1 MKYIFKFMFHRIF
14 FVILAML
21 AQLFV
26 LVSVLMKFYD
36 YFAFFYVGSI
46 ILSIVVIFIILNN
59 KSNPVYKIAWI
70 ILILLFPIFGG
81 IFYIFFGA
89 NKLSKRER
97 LRMKSIEDKTKEAL
111 KPKPLIL
118 EEMKLHNEIA
128 ATQSKYIQDYAY
140 YPPYCNSTSSIFP

>member
-59 KSNPVYKIAWI
+59 KSNPVYKM
-70 ILILLFPIFGG
+70 LGLFLSYYSYLAEYFIYSLVPI
-81 IFYIFFGA
+81 
-89 NKLSKRER
+89 S
-97 LRMKSIEDKTKEAL
+97 
-111 KPKPLIL
+111 
-118 EEMKLHNEIA
+118 
-128 ATQSKYIQDYAY
+128 
-140 YPPYCNSTSSIFP
+140 